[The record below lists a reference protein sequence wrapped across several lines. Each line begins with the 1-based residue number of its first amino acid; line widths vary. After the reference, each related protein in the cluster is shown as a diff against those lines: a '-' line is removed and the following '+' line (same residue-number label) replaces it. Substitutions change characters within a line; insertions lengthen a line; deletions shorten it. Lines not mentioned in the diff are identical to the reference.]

1 MAFLTSEIIKSTVMR
16 KVVLLWLWTSFADGT
31 VSAQYGPDSSGQ
43 KHPKL
48 TRQQIYRIKPTVDIP
63 AAVGG
68 AAWDLYNFSQ
78 ISKKDNSSV
87 AEVQNLRIS
96 KIDWFDRW
104 AVHPYNHSIDE
115 LSYKPF
121 YLAMPLPLIIFGI
134 DKKMRKDFWKLT
146 FLYAETMTMT
156 GVLYTSSVHYIN
168 RHRPLVYESAS
179 PIGKRT
185 SSNSRNSFFAG
196 HVALVGTSVFFIAQ
210 TYADYHPD
218 SRYKWAFY
226 GGAAALTALTGYW
239 RNLAGEH
246 FPTDITLGAAVGVAS
261 GLLTPAL
268 HRVKGLRNSR
278 LSLLPFSA
286 HGTGLTAFYKF

>member
-1 MAFLTSEIIKSTVMR
+1 MICKRVLVPFCLLTG
-16 KVVLLWLWTSFADGT
+16 FAAGT
-31 VSAQYGPDSSGQ
+31 VSAQYRTDSSGKNQ
-43 KHPKL
+43 FAPAHP
-48 TRQQIYRIKPTVDIP
+48 QIYRIKPAVDIS
-63 AAVGG
+63 AEVAGV
-68 AAWDLYNFSQ
+68 AWDLYNFSQ

-87 AEVQNLRIS
+87 AEVESLSIS

-104 AVHPYNHSIDE
+104 AVHPYNHSVDK
-115 LSYKPF
+115 LSYEPF
-121 YLAMPLPLIIFGI
+121 FLAMPFPMIVFGI

-146 FLYAETMTMT
+146 FLYAEAMTMT
-156 GVLYTSSVHYIN
+156 GVLYTSAVHYVN

-179 PIGKRT
+179 PIGTRT
-185 SSNSRNSFFAG
+185 SPNSRNSFFAG
-196 HVALVGTSVFFIAQ
+196 HVALVGTSFFFVAQ

-246 FPTDITLGAAVGVAS
+246 FPTDIALGAAVGMAS

-278 LSLLPFSA
+278 LSLLPLSA
-286 HGTGLTAFYKF
+286 HGSGLTAFYRF

>member
-1 MAFLTSEIIKSTVMR
+1 MR
-16 KVVLLWLWTSFADGT
+16 LVALLWLWMSCAGGT
-31 VSAQYGPDSSGQ
+31 VSAQYGTDSSDWRQ
-43 KHPKL
+43 SRPAH
-48 TRQQIYRIKPTVDIP
+48 QQIYRIRPAVDIP
-63 AAVGG
+63 AEAAG

-78 ISKKDNSSV
+78 ISKKQNSSV
-87 AEVQNLRIS
+87 AAVQSLRIS
-96 KIDWFDRW
+96 NIDWFDRW
-104 AVHPYNHSIDE
+104 AVHPYNHGIDQ

-121 YLAMPLPLIIFGI
+121 YLAMPLPLIVFGI
-134 DKKMRKDFWKLT
+134 DKKMRKDFWKLS
-146 FLYAETMTMT
+146 FLYLEAMTMT
-156 GVLYTSSVHYIN
+156 GVAYSTTVHYVS
-168 RHRPLVYESAS
+168 RYRPLVYESAS
-179 PIGKRT
+179 PIGTRT

-196 HVALVGTSVFFIAQ
+196 HVALVGTSVFFIAR

-268 HRVKGLRNSR
+268 HRVKLLHNSR

-286 HGTGLTAFYKF
+286 HGSGLTAIYKF

>member
-1 MAFLTSEIIKSTVMR
+1 MAFMIRIVT
-16 KVVLLWLWTSFADGT
+16 LLWLWTGFAVGT
-31 VSAQYGPDSSGQ
+31 VSAQYRTDSSGKSQ
-43 KHPKL
+43 FTPA
-48 TRQQIYRIKPTVDIP
+48 RQQIYRIKPAVDIS
-63 AAVGG
+63 AEGAG

-78 ISKKDNSSV
+78 ISKKNNSSV
-87 AEVQNLRIS
+87 AEVESLRIS

-104 AVHPYNHSIDE
+104 AVHPYNHSVDK
-115 LSYKPF
+115 LSYEPF
-121 YLAMPLPLIIFGI
+121 FLAMPFPLIVFGI
-134 DKKMRKDFWKLT
+134 DKKMRKDFWKLA
-146 FLYAETMTMT
+146 FLYAEAMTMT
-156 GVLYTSSVHYIN
+156 GVLYTSAVHYVN

-179 PIGKRT
+179 PIGTRT

-196 HVALVGTSVFFIAQ
+196 HVALVGTSFFFIAQ

-268 HRVKGLRNSR
+268 HRVKWLRNSR
-278 LSLLPFSA
+278 LSILPFSA
-286 HGTGLTAFYKF
+286 HGSGLTAFYKF

>member
-1 MAFLTSEIIKSTVMR
+1 MR
-16 KVVLLWLWTSFADGT
+16 ILVLLWLWAIFAGAT
-31 VSAQYGPDSSGQ
+31 VSAQSGIDSSVQ
-43 KHPKL
+43 
-48 TRQQIYRIKPTVDIP
+48 RQSNPARHQIYRIKLVVDIP
-63 AAVGG
+63 AEAAG

-87 AEVQNLRIS
+87 AEVDNLRIS

-104 AVHPYNHSIDE
+104 AVHPYNHSIDQ

-121 YLAMPLPLIIFGI
+121 FLAMPLPLIVFGI

-146 FLYAETMTMT
+146 FLYAEAMTMT
-156 GVLYTSSVHYIN
+156 GVLYTSSVHYVN
-168 RHRPLVYESAS
+168 RHRPLAYESAS
-179 PIGKRT
+179 PIGTRT

-196 HVALVGTSVFFIAQ
+196 HVALVGTSSFFIAR

-239 RNLAGEH
+239 RNMAGEH
-246 FPTDITLGAAVGVAS
+246 FPTDIALGAAVGVAS

-268 HRVKGLRNSR
+268 HRVKLLRYSR
-278 LSLLPFSA
+278 LSLLPFST
-286 HGTGLTAFYKF
+286 HGSGLTAFYKF

>member
-1 MAFLTSEIIKSTVMR
+1 MR
-16 KVVLLWLWTSFADGT
+16 KSALLLLWTALAGGT
-31 VSAQYGPDSSGQ
+31 VSAQYGMDSLGQ
-43 KHPKL
+43 KQAARP
-48 TRQQIYRIKPTVDIP
+48 RIYRIKPAADIP
-63 AAVGG
+63 VEAIG
-68 AAWDLYNFSQ
+68 AACDLYNFSQ
-78 ISKKDNSSV
+78 ISKKENSSV
-87 AEVQNLRIS
+87 AEVQSLKIS

-104 AVHPYNHSIDE
+104 AVHPYNHSADK
-115 LSYKPF
+115 LSYEPF
-121 YLAMPLPLIIFGI
+121 YLAMPLPLIVFGI

-146 FLYAETMTMT
+146 FLYAEAMTMT
-156 GVLYTSSVHYIN
+156 GVLYTSAVHYVN

-185 SSNSRNSFFAG
+185 SANSRNSFFAG

-246 FPTDITLGAAVGVAS
+246 FPTDITLGAAVAVAS

-268 HRVKGLRNSR
+268 HRVKLLHNSR

-286 HGTGLTAFYKF
+286 HGSGLTAFYKF